1 MQQVDISNF
10 LYYVKKPGRYSNNEL
25 NTKQK
30 RISDKTLN
38 FALAFPDLY
47 EVGMCHLG
55 LKILYTILNREPNFA
70 ADRVYAP
77 DIDLA
82 EILQKNHIPL
92 FSLEDKIPLNQFDI
106 IGFTLQYE
114 LTYTNILQ
122 MLDLSNIPIFAKERG
137 EDSPLIIAGGPGAFN
152 PEPLAN
158 FFDAFVIGDGE
169 DIILELANC
178 LLKYKNASRNQKL
191 FSLNQLKGVYVPKFY
206 KQIDNNGSYI
216 VPKTKDVPK
225 KIGKNIFN
233 DFDNTSKM
241 HSPQLVPL
249 IDVIHNRASFEIMRG
264 CSRGCR
270 FCQAGMIYRPVR
282 ERNEKIIEQIVEK
295 DIQLNGWDEVSLSSL
310 SSSDYSA
317 IEKLIFN
324 LNKVL
329 PKTCTSLSLPSL
341 RIDTFNEN
349 LSNRITKL
357 LSSNLT
363 FAPEAGSQKLRDI
376 INKQIT
382 EDDIL
387 SSIKSAIT
395 FGLRTVKLYF
405 MVGLP
410 FETDEDITAIVDLIK
425 KILNLHPHKAL
436 KINVS
441 ISSFVP
447 KPFTPFQWTAQD
459 KKENLVRKIQ
469 FIIRQ
474 LADRSN
480 KKVKIK
486 YHSFDHSI
494 LEAVISRGDRRI
506 GNLIYDAYQ
515 DGAIF
520 DAWDEHFDYSHWLKS
535 AEKNN
540 INFEDYIGSREFN
553 KKLCWSHI
561 DCGIKEDFLKREF
574 EKAKEEII
582 SLDCRKNECQNC
594 GMCIKAKPK
603 YIQSEKIKES
613 FPALLKSENNLPI
626 FKFRIFYEKRE
637 DLRFCSHRNLLN
649 IIYKIV
655 RRSGLPIYYTKGY
668 NPNPKISLCPPLT
681 LGFTGYNEFFD
692 IRLTKKVQE
701 SEIIHKLNFN
711 LPNGF
716 HLKKIEFLSSSS
728 KKISSFQ
735 NELIS
740 ISSEENFNWND
751 RIVFFRDHS
760 HFIEKK
766 GKKINLNEIITRI
779 DLQQN
784 GILINKKI
792 SGAGILDI
800 LDNFFYYPMDKI
812 DKLSVERIKIL

>member
-25 NTKQK
+25 NTKRK

-38 FALAFPDLY
+38 FAFAFPDLY
-47 EVGMCHLG
+47 EIGMCHLG
-55 LKILYTILNREPNFA
+55 LKILYTILNREKNFT

-82 EILQKNHIPL
+82 EILKKNHIPL
-92 FSLEDKIPLNQFDI
+92 FSLEDKIPLNQFDV

-114 LTYTNILQ
+114 LTYTTILM
-122 MLDLSNIPIFAKERG
+122 MLDLSNIPIFAQERG

-158 FFDAFVIGDGE
+158 FFDAFVVGDGE

-178 LLKYKNASRNQKL
+178 LLKNKNSSRNEKL
-191 FSLNQLKGVYVPKFY
+191 IRLNQLKGVYVPKFY
-206 KQIDNNGSYI
+206 KQVEDNKSCYI
-216 VPKTKDVPK
+216 VPKAKDVPT
-225 KIGKNIFN
+225 KIEKNIFT

-249 IDVIHNRASFEIMRG
+249 VDIVHNRLSIEIMRG
-264 CSRGCR
+264 CSKGCR

-282 ERNEKIIEQIVEK
+282 ERDEKIIEQIIEK
-295 DIQLNGWDEVSLSSL
+295 DIQLSGWDEISLSSL

-329 PKTCTSLSLPSL
+329 PQTGTSLSLPSL
-341 RIDTFNEN
+341 RIDTFHEN
-349 LSNRITKL
+349 ISSGITKL
-357 LSSNLT
+357 LGSNLT
-363 FAPEAGSQKLRDI
+363 FAPESGSQRLRDI

-387 SSIKSAIT
+387 SSIKTAINI
-395 FGLRTVKLYF
+395 GLRTVKLYF

-410 FETDEDITAIVDLIK
+410 FETDEDILAIVDLIE
-425 KILNLHPHKAL
+425 KIYNLHPRKAL

-441 ISSFVP
+441 ISSFIP
-447 KPFTPFQWTAQD
+447 KPFTPFQWVAQD

-469 FIIRQ
+469 FIRNHF
-474 LADRSN
+474 RGN
-480 KKVKIK
+480 RKVKIK
-486 YHSFDHSI
+486 YHSVDCSI
-494 LEAVISRGDRRI
+494 LEAVISRGDRKI

-540 INFEDYIGSREFN
+540 INFEDYTGQREIN
-553 KKLCWSHI
+553 KKLCWSYI
-561 DCGIKEDFLKREF
+561 DCGINEDFLKREF

-603 YIQSEKIKES
+603 YIQSEKIEDS
-613 FPALLKSENNLPI
+613 FPSLPKSKDNLSI

-681 LGFTGYNEFFD
+681 LGFTGDNEFFD

-740 ISSEENFNWND
+740 ISSEENFNWNG

-812 DKLSVERIKIL
+812 DKLSIERIKIL